1 MHQPASSP
9 AGIDQILVSVNGR
22 VLFLT
27 KVIDTLVYQRRADS
41 ISAPP
46 DKCDIDQHNKPL
58 CADLVY

>member
-1 MHQPASSP
+1 MHRLALST
-9 AGIDQILVSVNGR
+9 AGIDQILVTVNGR
-22 VLFLT
+22 VLFIT
-27 KVIDTLVYQRRADS
+27 KVIDMLVYQWHADI